1 MYQLTALYSHPED
14 PAAFDKHYR
23 EVHAVLGDRAARPTQ
38 GVHDELARARPGR
51 RHADVPPH
59 RHALLGHRGALQAAF
74 ATPAGEAA
82 MADLPN
88 FAGAGVDILSGPAE
102 VVI

>member
-23 EVHAVLGDRAARPTQ
+23 EVHSGLGAALPDVKAFTMSWP
-38 GVHDELARARPGR
+38 APGP
-51 RHADVPPH
+51 D
-59 RHALLGHRGALQAAF
+59 GAKPSYYFVATLYWDTAEQCQAALSG
-74 ATPAGEAA
+74 PAGEAA
-82 MADLPN
+82 IADLPN
-88 FAGAGVDILSGPAE
+88 FASAGVDIMTGPAE